1 MEIVKGYSKH
11 EEQVFTKIA
20 ELRTPNYDSKSIND
34 KIALNQGFSG
44 IIGSLNLTVENY
56 PELKANEEYR
66 RLSEN
71 LVIIEDEIALSRKYY
86 NGTIRDYQ
94 RFTKIFPN
102 NLFAKFLKSP
112 DFLLDTVYMFFFSL
126 FLTFATYFKLILSFP
141 FPFLISS
148 LLLHLIILIIKIHYL
163 NLLLFCYWKDIYLWY
178 N

>member
-11 EEQVFTKIA
+11 EEQVFTKIV

-112 DFLLDTVYMFFFSL
+112 DFLMFE
-126 FLTFATYFKLILSFP
+126 
-141 FPFLISS
+141 ISES
-148 LLLHLIILIIKIHYL
+148 EKENIKI
-163 NLLLFCYWKDIYLWY
+163 
-178 N
+178 